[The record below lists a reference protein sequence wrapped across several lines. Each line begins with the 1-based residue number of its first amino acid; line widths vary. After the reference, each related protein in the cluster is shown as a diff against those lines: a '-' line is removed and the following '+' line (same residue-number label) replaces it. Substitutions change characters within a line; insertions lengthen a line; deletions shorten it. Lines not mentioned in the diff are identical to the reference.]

1 MRSLLI
7 LFLPVAVLLSGHPG
21 DDIVKEGVRAFYN
34 YEFERS
40 IQILNRVRRDYP
52 ENPIVH
58 LTWVGARWK
67 FNEANSPS
75 DDTYSFLSRD
85 IDEVDSVYTG
95 LLEKYPDHPEY
106 MLYLGST
113 RGLKARYLLG
123 QKKWFSTLAAAFQGF
138 QLIKHSAELD
148 PELKDACLPLGI
160 LEYYAGLS
168 NFFIKSAASLFGLEP
183 SRFAGL
189 EKMEMAAD
197 KSQWAWIEAKSV
209 LSYIYLWM
217 DADPYK
223 GEKIAAELAQEFPQN
238 YDFQIHYIEGL
249 LQTNKIDQAEE
260 LLRGMEAKLKLLTSR
275 QQVLFSSAL
284 HYEWGHYYFITGN
297 YKQSLVSLEHCISE
311 YRSDLDAVL
320 SFAFLRKGMILDLQD
335 NRKAA
340 LSAYESCRKLDNF
353 SQAIVLSQKYLERP
367 YTQATILEKSNKP

>member
-7 LFLPVAVLLSGHPG
+7 LLLPVAVLLSGHPG

-40 IQILNRVRRDYP
+40 IEILNQVRLDYP

-67 FNEANSPS
+67 FNEANSLTE
-75 DDTYSFLSRD
+75 DMYTLLSRD

-106 MLYLGST
+106 LLYLGST
-113 RGLKARYLLG
+113 RGLKARFLLG
-123 QKKWFSTLAAAFQGF
+123 QKKWISTLAAAYQGL
-138 QLIKHSAELD
+138 QLIKHSAEID
-148 PELKDACLPLGI
+148 PGLKDAYLPMGI

-168 NFFIKSAASLFGLEP
+168 NYFIKSAASLFGINP
-183 SRFAGL
+183 SRFSGL
-189 EKMEMAAD
+189 EKMEIAAD
-197 KSQWAWIEAKSV
+197 KSEWAWIEAKSV

-217 DADPYK
+217 DVDSYK
-223 GEKIAAELAQEFPQN
+223 GEKIAQELAQEFPHN

-249 LQTNKIDQAEE
+249 LQTNKIDQAGE
-260 LLRGMEAKLKLLTSR
+260 LLIGMEEKLKLLTSR
-275 QQVLFSSAL
+275 QQLIFSSYL
-284 HYEWGHYYFITGN
+284 HYEWGHYYFLTGD
-297 YKQSLVSLEHCISE
+297 YEQSLVSLEHCISE
-311 YRSDLDAVL
+311 YRLDLDAVL
-320 SFAFLRKGMILDLQD
+320 SFAFLRKGMILDLME

-340 LSAYESCRKLDNF
+340 LSAYESCRELDNF
-353 SQAIVLSQKYLERP
+353 SHAIVLSQMYLERP
-367 YTQATILEKSNKP
+367 YRQESILEKINKP